1 MGKLPSEDEYL
12 AYFDT
17 LSNWGRW
24 GGEDKLGTLNLITPA
39 TRADAARLATEG
51 TVVSLSND
59 MDPARPDPL
68 ERGTVLLRYMEIHDA
83 ADLKARHHMTEAD
96 GEPRY
101 GGIREFVGMVAHGS
115 NTHLDGLA
123 HISWQDRNYNGFAAS
138 ANNTIDGAGQLSVH
152 QASDGA
158 ITRGVL
164 LDIPAVSGR
173 DWLEPGEPVYP
184 EDLEAAEERQGVRA
198 APGDALL
205 LYTGNFGRIRSQG
218 PHPELHHPG
227 FSAAC
232 LPWLRERDVALI
244 SSDNINDVFPS
255 GFAAKDLNIPVH
267 CVALVAMGLWMVD
280 NMELEALARTC
291 REKGRWAFMFA
302 MLPWRLVG
310 VTSSPVNPVAI
321 F

>member
-1 MGKLPSEDEYL
+1 MFS
-12 AYFDT
+12 A
-17 LSNWGRW
+17 
-24 GGEDKLGTLNLITPA
+24 
-39 TRADAARLATEG
+39 
-51 TVVSLSND
+51 
-59 MDPARPDPL
+59 
-68 ERGTVLLRYMEIHDA
+68 
-83 ADLKARHHMTEAD
+83 
-96 GEPRY
+96 
-101 GGIREFVGMVAHGS
+101 GS
-115 NTHLDGLA
+115 P
-123 HISWQDRNYNGFAAS
+123 
-138 ANNTIDGAGQLSVH
+138 IDGAGHLSVH
-152 QASDGA
+152 QASEGI

-173 DWLEPGEPVYP
+173 PWLEPGEPVYP
-184 EDLEAAEERQGVRA
+184 EDLEAAQERQGVRV

-205 LYTGNFGRIRSQG
+205 LYTGNFGRIRAQG

-291 REKGRWAFMFA
+291 QEKGRWSFMFA

-310 VTSSPVNPVAI
+310 VTASPVNPVAI